1 MYSIEL
7 LLSLVLICVNGSGS
21 SQVMLASAR
30 PSTLHESADATAS
43 SAISSELRGMA
54 TRGQLGNKLSTAGD
68 REQIKRLYES
78 ANFAPFW
85 IKGDE
90 PTSQATSLIEAM
102 RASRLKGLN
111 PSDYDAESLGT
122 QAKSL
127 KGASA
132 AAQASFDASLSMATM
147 RYISNLRIGRMNPET
162 PEVRHR
168 RSVQT
173 IRSAGI
179 YCATGAS
186 AGNVQSVLDQTEPP
200 YAAFAVSR
208 PP

>member
-1 MYSIEL
+1 
-7 LLSLVLICVNGSGS
+7 
-21 SQVMLASAR
+21 
-30 PSTLHESADATAS
+30 
-43 SAISSELRGMA
+43 MA

-147 RYISNLRIGRMNPET
+147 RYISNLRIGRINPKHLKFGIDVQSKQYNL
-162 PEVRHR
+162 PEFIAQQV
-168 RSVQT
+168 
-173 IRSAGI
+173 
-179 YCATGAS
+179 AS
-186 AGNVQSVLDQTEPP
+186 AGNTICPGSD
-200 YAAFAVSR
+200 
-208 PP
+208 